1 MREWL
6 KNLREAK
13 GLTMKETGAA
23 LGVSESYYC
32 AIENGT
38 RKKDMSL
45 GLVSGLASVFGVSV
59 SDVVSMETA
68 GQNGVTS
75 SATDAS

>member
-68 GQNGVTS
+68 GQNGET
-75 SATDAS
+75 SATSAAS

>member
-1 MREWL
+1 MRDWL
-6 KNLREAK
+6 KSLREAK
-13 GLTMKETGAA
+13 GYTMKEAGAK

-45 GLVSGLASVFGVSV
+45 GLASGLASMFGVSV
-59 SDVVSMETA
+59 EEIVRLETA
-68 GQNGVTS
+68 GKA
-75 SATDAS
+75 SATPAAS

>member
-6 KNLREAK
+6 KKAREDS
-13 GLTMKETGAA
+13 GLTMKVVADK

-38 RKKDMSL
+38 RQKKMDIVLATGLSAVL
-45 GLVSGLASVFGVSV
+45 GVPLAA
-59 SDVVSMETA
+59 VVEMEQA
-68 GQNGVTS
+68 GE
-75 SATDAS
+75 

>member
-6 KNLREAK
+6 KKAREDS
-13 GLTMKETGAA
+13 GLTMKVVADK

-38 RKKDMSL
+38 RQKKMDIVLATGLSAVL
-45 GLVSGLASVFGVSV
+45 GVPLAA
-59 SDVVSMETA
+59 VVEMEQA
-68 GQNGVTS
+68 ADN
-75 SATDAS
+75 

>member
-6 KNLREAK
+6 KKAREDS
-13 GLTMKETGAA
+13 GLTMKTIADK

-38 RKKDMSL
+38 RQKKMDIVL
-45 GLVSGLASVFGVSV
+45 ASGLSAALGVPLAV
-59 SDVVSMETA
+59 IVKNEGNEDK
-68 GQNGVTS
+68 
-75 SATDAS
+75 